1 MREHEIDIVVIQETN
16 KTSGMNLL
24 NRGKLHG
31 LKLVWAIRS
40 NVHGLVKYIRNTL
53 AERFDPTPIFVGALR
68 EKPHYFSIVLII
80 DTPKSIFFFIFFNV
94 NSDNYK

>member
-24 NRGKLHG
+24 NRGKLHE

-53 AERFDPTPIFVGALR
+53 AERFGPTPIFVGGYRLFD
-68 EKPHYFSIVLII
+68 ELCLIWR
-80 DTPKSIFFFIFFNV
+80 PAVHQCFFISCHTN
-94 NSDNYK
+94 K